1 MERPGMAL
9 SALWYLGKENV
20 DAEVVRRI
28 REGLSEEAFE
38 RLRASRMPAWMASAI
53 DQYGRE
59 PTGSGAK
66 IVSKCCL
73 TGAKTTRNHV

>member
-1 MERPGMAL
+1 MERRGMAL
-9 SALWYLGKENV
+9 SALWYLGRENV

-38 RLRASRMPAWMASAI
+38 KLRASSMPAWMASAI
-53 DQYGRE
+53 DQYGRK

-66 IVSKCCL
+66 NRV
-73 TGAKTTRNHV
+73 